1 MKTNADIAPQII
13 ELFEL
18 SHQFKNLTDNSP
30 DFLHLSNLSESLYN
44 DINALFLAQNFQ
56 MIAVE
61 IPPLLEQIK
70 SYTSSSLIPDSTKI
84 ELNKIAHKLAELQN
98 ILNHE

>member
-18 SHQFKNLTDNSP
+18 SHQLKNLADSSP

-56 MIAVE
+56 MIVLE
-61 IPPLLEQIK
+61 IPPLLEHIK
-70 SYTSSSLIPDSTKI
+70 SYTASSLIPDLTKNQ
-84 ELNKIAHKLAELQN
+84 LAKIAQKLSELQN
-98 ILNHE
+98 ILKHE